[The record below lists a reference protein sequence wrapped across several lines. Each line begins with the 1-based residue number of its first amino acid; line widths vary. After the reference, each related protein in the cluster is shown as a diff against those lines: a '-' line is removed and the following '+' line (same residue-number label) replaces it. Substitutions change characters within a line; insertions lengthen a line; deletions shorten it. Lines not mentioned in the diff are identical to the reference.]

1 MGVGR
6 SQRNSA
12 QSNARLQPS
21 VHGLDAGR
29 AHARKAQRKRH
40 RANRTATS
48 LLTVIAIAAVGG
60 AGWFAYSAYID
71 HDSSQQLETDRRVA
85 ELEQDRQGRT
95 TDDIIEQLGETPR
108 WNGPGNPTFGVGSDS
123 NEP

>member
-6 SQRNSA
+6 SKQTSA
-12 QSNARLQPS
+12 QSNTRLQPS

-29 AHARKAQRKRH
+29 AHARKVQRRRH
-40 RANRTATS
+40 RANRAATS
-48 LLTVIAIAAVGG
+48 LLTIMAIVAVGG

-71 HDSSQQLETDRRVA
+71 HDSTQQLETDRRVA
-85 ELEQDRQGRT
+85 ELEQERQGRT
-95 TDDIIEQLGETPR
+95 TGDIIGQLEETPA

>member
-6 SQRNSA
+6 SHQTSA
-12 QSNARLQPS
+12 QSNPRLQPA

-29 AHARKAQRKRH
+29 AHARKVQRKRH
-40 RANRTATS
+40 RANRALTS
-48 LLTVIAIAAVGG
+48 MLTIIAIAAVGA

-71 HDSSQQLETDRRVA
+71 HDSNQQLQTDRRVT
-85 ELEQDRQGRT
+85 EIEQERQGRT
-95 TDDIIEQLGETPR
+95 TGDIIEQLQETPA

-123 NEP
+123 TEP

>member
-6 SQRNSA
+6 SQRSTT
-12 QSNARLQPS
+12 QSNTRLQPS

-29 AHARKAQRKRH
+29 AHARKVQRKRH
-40 RANRTATS
+40 RANRAATS
-48 LLTVIAIAAVGG
+48 LLTIMAIAAVAS
-60 AGWFAYSAYID
+60 AGWFAYSAYIE
-71 HDSSQQLETDRRVA
+71 HDSTQQLETDRRVA
-85 ELEQDRQGRT
+85 EIQQDRQGRT
-95 TDDIIEQLGETPR
+95 TDDIIEQLEETPR